1 LTPRGSST
9 TLEACVVAARPG
21 HSCPCS
27 WPSPAVTA
35 DRPGSAGA
43 SDVCHDEAVSWVKR
57 RLGEDTRILATR
69 TDRSGIQHKQVTG
82 WRVLVWIDRCAGY
95 FTMGFGAR
103 TMPECTL
110 PGAAERL
117 PMLRM
122 VGAVGDCRS
131 LVPEMDFPE

>member
-1 LTPRGSST
+1 MRGRRST
-9 TLEACVVAARPG
+9 RAFLSLLVAVA
-21 HSCPCS
+21 
-27 WPSPAVTA
+27 AVTA
-35 DRPGSAGA
+35 DRLGSTGA
-43 SDVCHDEAVSWVKR
+43 SNVCHDEAVSWVKR
-57 RLGEDTRILATR
+57 RLGEDTGILATR

-82 WRVLVWIDRCAGY
+82 WRVLVWTDRCEGY

-103 TMPECTL
+103 TMPECTQ